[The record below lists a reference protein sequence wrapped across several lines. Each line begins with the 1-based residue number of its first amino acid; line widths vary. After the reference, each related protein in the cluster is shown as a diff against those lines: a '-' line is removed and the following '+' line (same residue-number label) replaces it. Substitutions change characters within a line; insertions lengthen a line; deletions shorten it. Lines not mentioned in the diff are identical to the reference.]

1 MKAVMVGSSPAAACV
16 VVRTPTD
23 EHSMPQ
29 RPLTAKYYV
38 VVNDSENGAAF
49 FTAMCACFERAEAA
63 VTAPLLLHSG

>member
-23 EHSMPQ
+23 EHSVPQ

-49 FTAMCACFERAEAA
+49 FCVFYQ
-63 VTAPLLLHSG
+63 P